1 MKSRTDRSEYLGDY
15 FKTSARVLE
24 HIPRACGGDI
34 TRAAEM
40 IADSIRNCGKLL
52 LCGNGGS
59 AADCQH
65 VAAELMCRLTKRF
78 ERPAIPAIALTTDTS
93 FLTAYSN
100 DLGFDG
106 AFKRQIEGLARPGD
120 VVLGIST
127 SGNSKNVLLAF
138 EEARVRGA
146 QTIALCG
153 TSGEMKNVADIAICV
168 PSNDTQ
174 QIQEAHLA
182 IEHVLCSFIELEL
195 YPELAPV

>member
-1 MKSRTDRSEYLGDY
+1 MKSRTDRSQFIGDY

-24 HIPRACGGDI
+24 NVPRVCGSDI
-34 TRAAEM
+34 ARAAEM

-65 VAAELMCRLTKRF
+65 VAAELMCRLTKYF

-100 DLGFDG
+100 DLGFEG
-106 AFKRQIEGLARPGD
+106 AFKRQVEGLARPGD
-120 VVLGIST
+120 VLLGIST
-127 SGNSKNVLLAF
+127 SGSSKNVLLAF
-138 EEARVRGA
+138 EEAKIRGA

-153 TSGEMKNVADIAICV
+153 NSGEMKNFADIAICV
-168 PSNDTQ
+168 PSGNTQ

-182 IEHVLCSFIELEL
+182 IEHVLCHFIELEL
-195 YPELAPV
+195 YPELAPA